1 MKSLNAYKK
10 LAQHWAELPI
20 DYNES
25 DLEMNL
31 VQPLLQALG
40 LNHLQIKNTPALGG
54 KAGTPDRLIY
64 TDPSHPP
71 VLVIENKRRVP
82 ELANT
87 PETSFANACKDH
99 ILYRK
104 AVGYEAPGEKGIKQY
119 LDIAKV
125 PPQSLASYG
134 LVFNG
139 DFFQLWRRVDGLVLP
154 MTPIQKVTKSSLPGL
169 MQQLEYCL
177 EHPHTALVSAI
188 WNQKG
193 GVAKTTNIINTG
205 ATLALKGKRVL
216 LVDLDPQN
224 DLTRGVGA
232 DTSWLSSYLDL
243 CAAKL
248 QLNEMDEAKSILHKA
263 IQTKKFPTNDKKS
276 YTLSV
281 LSADGNALK
290 AFREHPD
297 VDPIPVIKKLVGLL
311 RQDYDYV
318 FFDIAPTSDKLTL
331 GVLFACDTVLIPMDL
346 GGKSLHHAVHLYSDT
361 LPKMREARFAKKE
374 RLHWGPWNLGVVFSN
389 CPADVGS
396 SLEQCIDQELTK
408 KGFTGKQ
415 CGTRLRTYAQTKVAE
430 FKHVPVICWQGSPIT
445 KLYEKLAEELFL
457 DHNFINH

>member
-1 MKSLNAYKK
+1 MRSYKK
-10 LAQHWAELPI
+10 LVELWAELPTT
-20 DYNES
+20 YKEP
-25 DLEMNL
+25 DLEANF
-31 VQPLLQALG
+31 VQSLLQALG
-40 LNHLQIKNTPALGG
+40 LGLDHSQIKTGQHLG
-54 KAGTPDRLIY
+54 AGCGSVDRLIY
-64 TDPSHPP
+64 QDLDQPP
-71 VLVIENKRRVP
+71 VLAIENKPRVQ

-87 PETSFANACKDH
+87 PEANFAAACKNH
-99 ILYRK
+99 ILYKR
-104 AVGYEAPGEKGIKQY
+104 AVGYEAPSEKGIKQY
-119 LDIAKV
+119 LDKSKV
-125 PPQSLASYG
+125 APQLLASYG

-154 MTPIQKVTKSSLPGL
+154 MTPIQKVTKANLPGL
-169 MQQLEYCL
+169 MRQLEYCL
-177 EHPHTALVSAI
+177 ATPTTALVATI

-193 GVAKTTNIINTG
+193 GVAKTTNIINVG
-205 ATLALKGKRVL
+205 ATLALEGKRVL

-243 CAAKL
+243 CAAKF
-248 QLNEMDEAKSILHKA
+248 QLNEIAEAKSILHKA

-281 LSADGNALK
+281 LSADGSALK
-290 AFREHPD
+290 AFRESLD

-457 DHNFINH
+457 DHNFIDH